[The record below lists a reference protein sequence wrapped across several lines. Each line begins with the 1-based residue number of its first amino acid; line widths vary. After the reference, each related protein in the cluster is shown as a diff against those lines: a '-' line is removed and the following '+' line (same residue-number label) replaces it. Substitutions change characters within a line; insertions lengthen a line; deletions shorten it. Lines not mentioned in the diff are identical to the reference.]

1 MGKADTDRAEHES
14 LPKGG
19 LFVRDFPVLRRFVNV
34 CRRSEPR
41 DREFAASI
49 VSVSHSRNP
58 RTLIPYNANI
68 PFTHLYFINFAKSI
82 FNVCIIIG
90 TSLFVSHVIF
100 GHFMFIQ
107 YASLINCK
115 IPSALRRYISAKM

>member
-19 LFVRDFPVLRRFVNV
+19 LFVRDFPVLQRFVNV
-34 CRRSEPR
+34 CRRSELR

-58 RTLIPYNANI
+58 RTLIPNI

-82 FNVCIIIG
+82 LNVCIIIG
-90 TSLFVSHVIF
+90 TSLFASHVIF
-100 GHFMFIQ
+100 GHFMFI
-107 YASLINCK
+107 
-115 IPSALRRYISAKM
+115 